1 MAGRERGTWFDKYP
15 GRAASLFRFPF
26 LPPLRA
32 VVPVR
37 RSAAS
42 LAGCMRLML
51 AILSPDAEI
60 VCASRPFLLYSAA
73 RLRGC
78 FACRGGNH
86 ADDHS
91 CRTRVS
97 RDVAHQY
104 VGRCR

>member
-1 MAGRERGTWFDKYP
+1 MRHRRDIKARNAHFMRVLSGFFDSVNLGSNP
-15 GRAASLFRFPF
+15 SPPASLFRFPF

-32 VVPVR
+32 VGPVR

-42 LAGCMRLML
+42 LAGRMQLML

-86 ADDHS
+86 ADDH
-91 CRTRVS
+91 
-97 RDVAHQY
+97 
-104 VGRCR
+104 